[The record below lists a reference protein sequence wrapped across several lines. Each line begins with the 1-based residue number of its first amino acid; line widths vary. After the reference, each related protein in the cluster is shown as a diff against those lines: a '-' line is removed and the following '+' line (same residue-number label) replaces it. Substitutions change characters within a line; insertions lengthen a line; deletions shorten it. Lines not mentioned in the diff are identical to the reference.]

1 MPDIATIAI
10 LVIAIAT
17 VVLSVYTVKT
27 QLDLKAAIRAVNDGH
42 AALNECQLDLLHKV
56 KYLDDFSYQNSSRLV
71 GAENQ
76 LRSLKRLSD
85 LEDFTYLA
93 AHMKDESDRYAALSR
108 DYQAKAKVLKKG
120 VQS

>member
-1 MPDIATIAI
+1 MLDIATIAI
-10 LVIAIAT
+10 LVIAITA

-42 AALNECQLDLLHKV
+42 AALNECQLGLLNKV
-56 KYLDDFSYQNSSRLV
+56 KYLDDFSHQTSNRLV

-85 LEDFTYLA
+85 LEDYTYLA
-93 AHMKDESDRYAALSR
+93 AHMKDESKRYANLSR
-108 DYQAKAKVLKKG
+108 DYQDRAKILKKG